1 MTAYTLKTHI
11 TMAKKD
17 LYLSPQAEVLD
28 LSYADPV
35 CQAASGGV
43 PDYTVDPYTPIWA

>member
-1 MTAYTLKTHI
+1 
-11 TMAKKD
+11 MAKKD

-35 CQAASGGV
+35 CQATSGTL
-43 PDYTVDPYTPIWA
+43 PEYDYNPLNPGDLFEPAI